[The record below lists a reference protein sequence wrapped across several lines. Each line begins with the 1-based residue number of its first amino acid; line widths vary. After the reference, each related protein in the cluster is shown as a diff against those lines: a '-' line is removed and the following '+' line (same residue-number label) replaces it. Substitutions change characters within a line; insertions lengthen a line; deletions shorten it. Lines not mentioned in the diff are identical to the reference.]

1 MITKKN
7 TPKPRRH
14 CAGPG
19 LVVALGLMLL
29 VARATAAEPVKF
41 SQGKCEIPTYTF
53 GRSEIV
59 APLFKPLENM
69 GHYPYTILD
78 WDSRARKPV
87 PVQYD
92 SLVLEN
98 EYLRVEFLPELGG
111 RIWSAY
117 DKIARRELFYRT
129 TVIKPGRYNQRGG
142 WPVGN
147 LELYGP
153 FDAHMLT
160 WPGEPWAWALR
171 RHDDGSAAVVL
182 SHIDHFFRDKI
193 SLEVTLRPGRA
204 FLETTI
210 RLRNRNLAP
219 NRYMLWTNAGVAVT
233 DGSRFVYP
241 MTRTIGHD
249 SSALNTW
256 PVINGVDLSWNR
268 NNKNMLGVF
277 GLDIYDDFMSIYDYK
292 SDYGTI
298 CSKNHLVARG
308 MKTWTFGSGLTALRH
323 MAAYTDNDGLYMETQ
338 SGRFIWDGNYEFIDP
353 GKTDGW
359 TEYWYGA
366 GKLGGLTT
374 ATMDLAAFLEL
385 PEQLPGIARLSLTP
399 TALFPQSKL
408 ELLAG
413 GRVIWSNT
421 QDLTVGS
428 AFHAS
433 IPLDAE
439 TKGAVLTLRVRSAD
453 GRTLMDYSVYP
464 DGTRPNAV
472 YASDSIPR
480 KFGPPETLQVE
491 ELHQKG
497 LGHEKFGQ
505 LADAEA
511 AYQLALSRDPLFSPV
526 HLRLGLLAL
535 DRFEYDKA
543 ISHFEKVLERDPTNG
558 DAHYYL
564 GVISMES
571 DRRLEA
577 ERHFFRILP
586 SSGRFEQR
594 DYMLALLAL
603 SAEDRE
609 QAASLLARAASATP
623 LDLSVRQAHAYVMR
637 KTGDLD
643 GAWKGCQVILGLDPT
658 NAFVQAERYFG
669 TGSAGT
675 RGQAEASSREEPL
688 KAVDAACSSHP
699 QGYLELAT
707 EYMRL
712 SDWEAAGRVLDR
724 GLEIARSKGG
734 DPYPLLLYYRA
745 YVDSRRGNKDGAAR
759 AIREARGQ
767 TLNLDIFP
775 FRSEDARTLKAALDL
790 EPGDANAAV
799 LLGDLLYSRDRR
811 EEAIRTWRQAVA
823 SDPGNFFALRDLGMA
838 LLIRGEREEG
848 LSLLTRASE
857 ARPDHVATTFLVAG
871 INARL
876 GNAAAA
882 REAFRRALD
891 KNPGNDVII
900 ERLASVEAQLGN
912 DGRALELLTT
922 HTFEPTHQS
931 YSLLHL
937 YRAVRLMQALD
948 AFKKPDQAA
957 ALAHVHAAARPPSS
971 LGVDDFATVRSS
983 RLLVFEALLQR
994 AGGNAGAAEE
1004 AWKAAAATSDDDIES
1019 EGLFRALA
1027 LVKTGEPQKA
1037 ARFLDEFTAV
1047 NDQRKTDSAVNLRT
1061 HAYYIAGIYAAH
1073 KGDAIEAAANFRRAL
1088 ENDESFLYAR
1098 QALAWLQ
1105 AGLLNGLK

>member
-1 MITKKN
+1 MTKN
-7 TPKPRRH
+7 IPKPRHHYART
-14 CAGPG
+14 G
-19 LVVALGLMLL
+19 LLAILGLMMLL
-29 VARATAAEPVKF
+29 AGAASAEPVKF
-41 SQGKCEIPTYTF
+41 TQGKREVPTYTF

-78 WDSRARKPV
+78 WESRARKPV

-117 DKIARRELFYRT
+117 DKVAGRELFYHT
-129 TVIKPGRYNQRGG
+129 SVIKPGRYNQRGG

-153 FDAHMLT
+153 YDAHMLT
-160 WPGEPWAWALR
+160 WPGEPWAWALQ
-171 RHDDGSAAVVL
+171 RHDDGSATVVL

-193 SLEVTLRPGRA
+193 SLEVTLRPGHA

-210 RLRNRNLAP
+210 RLRNKNLVP

-233 DGSRFVYP
+233 EGSRFVYP

-256 PVINGVDLSWNR
+256 PVINGVDLSWNK

-298 CSKNHLVARG
+298 CAKNHLVARG

-353 GKTDGW
+353 GKADGW

-374 ATMDLAAFLEL
+374 ATRDLAAFLDL
-385 PEQLPGIARLSLTP
+385 PEQRPGIATLSLTP
-399 TALFPQSKL
+399 TASFPKSTL
-408 ELLAG
+408 ELFAG
-413 GRVIWSNT
+413 DKVVWSAT

-428 AFHAS
+428 AYRGS

-439 TKGAVLTLRVRSAD
+439 TRRAELKLRVRSSD
-453 GRTLMDYSVYP
+453 GQTLMDYSVFA
-464 DGTRPNAV
+464 DGSHPGAV

-491 ELHQKG
+491 ELYQKG

-505 LADAEA
+505 LADAES
-511 AYQLALSRDPLFSPV
+511 AYQLALSKDPLFSPV
-526 HLRLGLLAL
+526 HLRLGLLSL
-535 DRFEYDKA
+535 ERFQDDMA
-543 ISHFEKVLERDPTNG
+543 ILHFEKVLERDPTNG

-564 GVISMES
+564 GVIFMES
-571 DRRLEA
+571 GKRPEA

-586 SSGRFEQR
+586 SSGKFARR
-594 DYMLALLAL
+594 DYMLALLAMGDGDRAEASRML
-603 SAEDRE
+603 S
-609 QAASLLARAASATP
+609 RAALAIP
-623 LDLSVRQAHAYVMR
+623 LDLSVRQAQAYIMR
-637 KTGDLD
+637 KTGDLESARRERD
-643 GAWKGCQVILGLDPT
+643 SILDMDPT
-658 NAFVQAERYFG
+658 NAFAQAERYFA
-669 TGSAGT
+669 AGPRAM
-675 RGQAEASSREEPL
+675 RGQGEAPSSVAAQ
-688 KAVDAACSSHP
+688 KALDAACSSHP

-712 SDWEAAGRVLDR
+712 SAWEEAGRVVDR
-724 GLEIARSKGG
+724 GLEIARSAGG

-745 YVDSRRGNKDGAAR
+745 YIDSLRGNKEAAKGS
-759 AIREARGQ
+759 IEEARKQ
-767 TLNLDIFP
+767 TLNLEIFP
-775 FRSEDARTLKAALDL
+775 FRSEDVKAFRCALDL
-790 EPGDANAAV
+790 EPQDANAAV

-811 EEAIRTWRQAVA
+811 GEAIEMWRKAVA
-823 SDPGNFFALRDLGMA
+823 ADPGNFFALRDLGMA

-848 LSLLTRASE
+848 LNLLTRASE

-891 KNPGNDVII
+891 KNPGNDVLI

-912 DGRALELLTT
+912 DERALELLTT
-922 HTFEPTHQS
+922 HVFEPTHQS

-937 YRAVRLMQALD
+937 YRAVRLMLALD
-948 AFKKPDQAA
+948 AFRKADQAA
-957 ALAHVHAAARPPSS
+957 AVAHVHAAAQPSSS
-971 LGVDDFATVRSS
+971 LGVDDFATVSSS
-983 RLLVFEALLQR
+983 RLLVFEALLQQAVGDAR
-994 AGGNAGAAEE
+994 AARE
-1004 AWKAAAATSDDDIES
+1004 AWKAAAATSDDDVES

-1027 LVKTGEPQKA
+1027 LVKTGEQQKA
-1037 ARFLDEFTAV
+1037 ARFFDDFTAV

-1061 HAYYIAGIYAAH
+1061 HAYYVAGIYAAY
-1073 KGDAIEAAANFRRAL
+1073 KGDDVEAAADFRQAL

-1105 AGLLNGLK
+1105 AGLLKGLRE